1 MSKTRSLIEFHNISF
16 IYNKK
21 DTNRYD
27 AIKNINF
34 TLEKGDFVALVGKTG
49 SGKSTLVQTLNA
61 LLLPNEGYTRVED
74 FYITQNKEL
83 KKTLKKEHN
92 LKGKDFKN
100 YSNLRKEVG
109 IVFQFPEYQ
118 LFSDSVLK
126 DVMFGPKNFGMKEE
140 EAEEAAINALNS
152 VGIDKSYFKRS
163 PFELSGGEKRR
174 VAIAGIIASN
184 PSILI
189 LDEPT
194 VGLDPNGKEEILNLI
209 KKIHESGKTVI
220 VVTHDMDLVMNYAQK
235 VVVLKD
241 SKYIGMKTPKEL
253 FNSKDLTDYSLEIPT
268 FYKFKKLLKNNELFK
283 DDKSLENIDDLDS
296 LTDYLLSFKKEKTN

>member
-21 DTNRYD
+21 DPNRFD

-140 EAEEAAINALNS
+140 EAKEAAINALNS

-209 KKIHESGKTVI
+209 KKIHESGKTII

-241 SKYIGMKTPKEL
+241 SKYIGTKTPKEL

-296 LTDYLLSFKKEKTN
+296 LTDYLLTFKKEKSN

>member
-21 DTNRYD
+21 DPNRYD

-92 LKGKDFKN
+92 LKGKDFKD

-140 EAEEAAINALNS
+140 EAKEAAINALNS

-174 VAIAGIIASN
+174 VSIAGIIASN

-209 KKIHESGKTVI
+209 KKIHESGKTII

>member
-21 DTNRYD
+21 DPNRYD

-34 TLEKGDFVALVGKTG
+34 TLEKGAFVALVGKTG

-140 EAEEAAINALNS
+140 EAKEAAINALNS
-152 VGIDKSYFKRS
+152 VGIDKSYYKRS

-209 KKIHESGKTVI
+209 KKIHESGKTII

>member
-21 DTNRYD
+21 DPNRYD

-34 TLEKGDFVALVGKTG
+34 TLAKGDFVALVGKTG

-83 KKTLKKEHN
+83 KKALKKEHN

-140 EAEEAAINALNS
+140 EAKEAAINALNR

-209 KKIHESGKTVI
+209 KKIHESGKTII

-241 SKYIGMKTPKEL
+241 SKYIGIKTPKEL

-268 FYKFKKLLKNNELFK
+268 FYKFKKLLKNNDLFK